1 MFHQDRL
8 TGETVEQLCR
18 TAPFEGARA
27 VEVVPLHQRNLCA
40 RVRFADGRQAFVKRA
55 LPGGANTLAH
65 EGAVLTA
72 LAGHGLPVPSL
83 LATLPG
89 TDGPVL
95 VTEDVA
101 AAGTLDSAR
110 QAAGGTSPAWAA
122 AIGRSLAQVHA
133 LPPADDLPASNP
145 AARLAR
151 GWTVVT
157 PREVTQ
163 YAGGFAEALRQ
174 LRVDGLVGLLRETA
188 SEWTPTALFHGDIK
202 SDNILC
208 TENPD
213 DERPVRLI
221 DWEGG
226 GRGDP
231 RWDVGSL
238 IGDSL
243 FTWLSGIDLDA
254 GPTLDDWIAAADP
267 PFSAVQED
275 IAAATRAYES
285 RRPVRPADRRQWIRY
300 AAFFLLQ
307 RLCSSAVHSPVLP
320 IRSLAYLQVAGQLLR
335 RPDECGELLLCP

>member
-8 TGETVEQLCR
+8 TEQTVDQLCR
-18 TAPFEGARA
+18 TAPFQGATA
-27 VEVVPLHQRNLCA
+27 VEIVPLHQRNLCA
-40 RVRFADGRQAFVKRA
+40 RVRFADGRRVFVKRA
-55 LPGGANTLAH
+55 IPGGANTLAH

-72 LAGHGLPVPSL
+72 LAGHGLPVPRL
-83 LATLPG
+83 LATLPD

-95 VTEDVA
+95 VTEDM
-101 AAGTLDSAR
+101 AGQGSLDTAR
-110 QAAGGTSPAWAA
+110 QARGGTSPEWAA
-122 AIGRSLAQVHA
+122 AVGRSLAQVHA
-133 LPPADDLPASNP
+133 VPPADALPTNDP
-145 AARLAR
+145 AARLVR

-174 LRVDGLVGLLRETA
+174 LRVDGLVDLVRDTA
-188 SEWTPTALFHGDIK
+188 AGWTPTALIHGDIK

-208 TENPD
+208 AATPGAA
-213 DERPVRLI
+213 RPVRLI
-221 DWEGG
+221 DWEAG

-238 IGDSL
+238 VGDYL

-254 GPTLDDWIAAADP
+254 GPTLDDWIAASDP
-267 PFSAVQED
+267 PFSAVQQD
-275 IAAATRAYES
+275 IAAAVAAYES
-285 RRPVRPADRRQWIRY
+285 LLPVSAADRRRWIHY

-307 RLCSSAVHSPVLP
+307 RLCSSAVHSQILP